1 MENEWLRVGEEYTR
15 KAMSTPA
22 RTQVKEKTAFALVA
36 IAALLMSQETRAMKE
51 SK

>member
-22 RTQVKEKTAFALVA
+22 ATQATEKIAYALVG
-36 IAALLMSQETRAMKE
+36 IAALLMSQAKHNNGEQ
-51 SK
+51 